1 MSELEILEEPEETPE
16 ARLEKAKG
24 IYESMIQLDK
34 VEEIN
39 LTKLIEEER
48 ELMEKLR
55 VNKAA
60 QRKIE
65 EERYKMR
72 AEVRKAE
79 REMSEAQFKMDEQ
92 IRIRRLEDQK
102 RQAFEDMVTYCRE
115 QNFEWVKYAMDHQW
129 EGAMTIAH
137 YGSAVLG
144 DEMGTG
150 KTITSIMSLDMKK
163 AKKVL
168 IVVPGDVVSDFSQT
182 IQLYAPHRNVVPLDG
197 PTPNVRKMIKTIVES
212 SQEVTIV
219 TNYQSLWRD
228 FKWVQG
234 VHWDD
239 IIIDEAHN
247 MKNEKG
253 LTFNALDQ
261 MKYKNALCV
270 TGTSILN
277 EPGDLY
283 TSLHMIAPHIFYDK
297 WQFLNNYCMQNA
309 DGKWVFRPGGEKV
322 LVKNMKG
329 RFIKRTMKECGIELP
344 KQTINEVLI
353 PKSAITEEQA
363 MIMKQISD
371 FNEILL
377 ENGEGMEINARIAVI
392 TRERQAACFPAGIE
406 LKVTQK
412 MFDLDPRYPVGYV
425 LFKVPD
431 NIPSVKL
438 DMATDLLAKRIA
450 NGQRAVVFSQFKTAL
465 VDLERRLTAQGIRVA
480 RYDGDTKDNVRLNI
494 KRDFLR
500 PRTGER
506 KAEYQYDVV
515 LANYK
520 TGGVGLNFT
529 DATYTLVLD
538 EEWNP
543 GKNDQAYAR
552 TNRLGQTEETTVDIL
567 RIEKAICMW
576 MKTINEKKQAII
588 NGFEQEID
596 VTASLKEYFKAQ
608 KEDAVSIEAP
618 VVEQKAI
625 EAYTEDDEFLAMLN
639 DIEL

>member
-16 ARLEKAKG
+16 SRLEKAKSV
-24 IYESMIQLDK
+24 YEDIIKLDK
-34 VEEIN
+34 VEEEN
-39 LTKLIEEER
+39 LTKLVEEER
-48 ELMEKLR
+48 QLMALLME
-55 VNKAA
+55 NKRKQREIEAA
-60 QRKIE
+60 
-65 EERYKMR
+65 RYKMR
-72 AEVRKAE
+72 ADIRKAE
-79 REMSEAQFKMDEQ
+79 REKDEAEFHMEEA
-92 IRIRRLEDQK
+92 IRIRKLEDQK
-102 RQAFEDMVTYCRE
+102 RQAFEDMVSYCRD
-115 QNFEWVKYAMDHQW
+115 QNFEWVQYAMDHQW

-150 KTITSIMSLDMKK
+150 KTITSIMSWDMKK
-163 AKKVL
+163 AKKILV
-168 IVVPGDVVSDFSQT
+168 VVPGDVVSDFSQT

-197 PTPNVRKMIKTIVES
+197 PTPNMRKMIKTVIES
-212 SQEVTIV
+212 SSEVTVV

-234 VHWDD
+234 VSWDE
-239 IIIDEAHN
+239 ITIDEAHN

-283 TSLHMIAPHIFYDK
+283 TSLHMIAPNIFWDK

-309 DGKWVFRPGGEKV
+309 DGKWVFRPGGEKA

-353 PKSAITEEQA
+353 PKSAITEEQK
-363 MIMKQISD
+363 MIMKQIAD
-371 FNEILL
+371 YNEILL
-377 ENGEGMEINARIAVI
+377 DNGEGMEINARIAVI

-412 MFDLDPRYPVGYV
+412 MYDLDPRYPVGHV

-431 NIPSVKL
+431 NIPSIKL
-438 DMATDLLAKRIA
+438 DMATEMLAKRIA
-450 NGQRAVVFSQFKTAL
+450 NGERAVVFSQFKTAL
-465 VDLERRLTAQGIRVA
+465 VDLERRLKAQGIRVS
-480 RYDGDTKDNVRLNI
+480 RYDGDTKDNVRLDI

-500 PRTGER
+500 PRSGER
-506 KAEYQYDVV
+506 KADYKYDVV

-588 NGFEQEID
+588 NGFESEID
-596 VTASLKEYFKAQ
+596 VTASLKEYFQSQ
-608 KEDAVSIEAP
+608 KQEITSDT
-618 VVEQKAI
+618 EQKAI
-625 EAYTEDDEFLAMLN
+625 EAFTPDEEFLALL
-639 DIEL
+639 DGIELD